1 MGWFSKLSNNYG
13 FRYVQGNT
21 NGPSWGGSQ
30 NYGFFAGLGNDYNGN
45 YGSQFYWARDT
56 VNPYISIRF
65 REGDGWKAWTKISA
79 GYADSA
85 PWSGIT
91 SKPTTIAGYGITD
104 AILVNSSSLQID
116 FGGI

>member
-1 MGWFSKLSNNYG
+1 MSLSSEVSSLSTAIG
-13 FRYVQGNT
+13 
-21 NGPSWGGSQ
+21 
-30 NYGFFAGLGNDYNGN
+30 
-45 YGSQFYWARDT
+45 
-56 VNPYISIRF
+56 
-65 REGDGWKAWTKISA
+65 TKIKEILTSLNGKQATLTSGTNIKTINNVSILGSGDLTVSA
-79 GYADSA
+79 STA